1 MAPTAQEVDRRTHLE
16 RKALR
21 DAEKTGFLRFDRD
34 SRHMNGLTFRQ
45 ASPSLVGRRA
55 NLPTIGAKQ
64 AASELSVAELERMLS
79 NRRKSLDSLTRER
92 DELRRRLEI
101 VEGRIAEIEGVG
113 NGRSPAPGRSTAAT
127 RAMNSKSL
135 HMHVVEILARSK
147 DGLALAELATA
158 ILDTGYK
165 THSTNFKNVLY
176 QCLYNSKDVRHDAS
190 TGTYKLVS

>member
-1 MAPTAQEVDRRTHLE
+1 
-16 RKALR
+16 
-21 DAEKTGFLRFDRD
+21 
-34 SRHMNGLTFRQ
+34 MNGLTFRQ

-64 AASELSVAELERMLS
+64 GGTTIMVKAASELSVAELERMLS